1 MRNIAVIGAGMAGCT
16 LARRLVDGGLDVHV
30 FDKGRAAGGRMAT
43 RRGEGMQ
50 FDHGAQFVTARGAAL
65 MAQLEDLQRAGV
77 VAPWVQA
84 FPGHG
89 GTSRWVGVPG
99 MNALAPRLL
108 WGAEVHLQTAVTG
121 IGRDRFGWWL
131 ATEAG
136 RRPECFDAVL
146 LTVPAPQALSLLER
160 VADVDTQPLT
170 GPIREIR
177 YAPCWALMLS
187 FAERVDA
194 PDTLRFDD
202 GGMLAWA
209 ARDSSKPQR
218 DAAGECWIVH
228 ADPGWSQE
236 NVELSA
242 EQAEA
247 LMIDAFAAAVG
258 TLPAPAFRRAH
269 RWRYARVLQPIGVDC
284 LWDPLNGLGY
294 ASDGCL
300 GERIE
305 DAFES
310 ASALAGRVLA
320 VGVRGT
326 APP

>member
-43 RRGEGMQ
+43 RRSGGVQ
-50 FDHGAQFVTARGAAL
+50 FDHGAQFMTARGPAL
-65 MAQLEDLQRAGV
+65 MTQLEKLQRAGV
-77 VAPWVQA
+77 VAPWGQA
-84 FPGHG
+84 SPGDAETG
-89 GTSRWVGVPG
+89 RWVGVPG

-131 ATEAG
+131 ATDAG
-136 RRPECFDAVL
+136 QRPECFDAVL

-160 VADVDTQPLT
+160 VADVDTQSLT
-170 GPIREIR
+170 GSIREIR

-194 PDTLRFDD
+194 PDTLRFDS
-202 GGMLAWA
+202 GGVLAWA

-218 DAAGECWIVH
+218 DASGECWIVH
-228 ADPGWSQE
+228 ADPDWSQV
-236 NVELSA
+236 NVELLA
-242 EQAEA
+242 EQVEA
-247 LMIDAFAAAVG
+247 LMIDAFAAVVG
-258 TLPAPAFRRAH
+258 ALPTPVFRRVH
-269 RWRYARVLQPIGVDC
+269 RWRFARVMRPIGVDC
-284 LWDPLNGLGY
+284 LWDPLNRLGY

-310 ASALAGRVLA
+310 ALALADRVLA
-320 VGVRGT
+320 AG
-326 APP
+326 A

>member
-43 RRGEGMQ
+43 RRSNGVQ
-50 FDHGAQFVTARGAAL
+50 FDHGAQFITARGSAL
-65 MAQLEDLQRAGV
+65 IALLADLQRAGV
-77 VAPWVQA
+77 LAPWESA
-84 FPGHG
+84 SSGS
-89 GTSRWVGVPG
+89 TETRRWVGVPG

-108 WGAEVHLQTAVTG
+108 WGAEVHLQAAITG

-131 ATEAG
+131 DTEAG

-146 LTVPAPQALSLLER
+146 LTVPAPQALPLLER
-160 VADVDTQPLT
+160 IPDVDTQPLT

-194 PDTLRFDD
+194 ADTLRFDD
-202 GGMLAWA
+202 GGVLAWS

-218 DAAGECWIVH
+218 DASGECWIVH
-228 ADPGWSQE
+228 ADPDWSQA

-247 LMIDAFAAAVG
+247 LMIDAFAATVG

-269 RWRYARVLQPIGVDC
+269 RWRYARVLRPIGSDC
-284 LWDPLNGLGY
+284 LWDPFNGLGY

-310 ASALAGRVLA
+310 AVALADRVLA
-320 VGVRGT
+320 VGS
-326 APP
+326 

>member
-1 MRNIAVIGAGMAGCT
+1 MAGCT

-43 RRGEGMQ
+43 RRSDGVQ
-50 FDHGAQFVTARGAAL
+50 FDHGAQFMTARGSAL
-65 MAQLEDLQRAGV
+65 MVQLEDLQRVGV
-77 VAPWVQA
+77 VAPWEPA
-84 FPGHG
+84 SPGD
-89 GTSRWVGVPG
+89 TETRRWVGVPG

-108 WGAEVHLQTAVTG
+108 WGAEVQLQTAVTG

-131 ATEAG
+131 ATDAG
-136 RRPECFDAVL
+136 RRSECFDAVL
-146 LTVPAPQALSLLER
+146 LTVPAPQALSLLEQ
-160 VADVDTQPLT
+160 VADVDAQPLT

-187 FAERVDA
+187 FAECVEA
-194 PDTLRFDD
+194 PDTLRFD
-202 GGMLAWA
+202 GGGVLAWA

-218 DAAGECWIVH
+218 DASVECWIVH
-228 ADPGWSQE
+228 ADPDWSQV
-236 NVELSA
+236 NVELPA

-247 LMIDAFAAAVG
+247 LMTDAFAAAVG

-269 RWRYARVLQPIGVDC
+269 RWRYARVIRPIGVDC

-310 ASALAGRVLA
+310 AAALAGRVLA
-320 VGVRGT
+320 VG
-326 APP
+326 A